1 MALNAIGRVTADLE
15 SSTHFQMGKQLW
27 AGFVAWLVAEFTAYD
42 DRPDTGYAE
51 ARIMGTVRVILGA
64 MIGLAVGIVVLNE
77 VFSLNSVS
85 NSTGP
90 FSEVISQIENIGG
103 AALGLI
109 VIGLLVAA
117 ANQIMSFFGGG
128 GF

>member
-1 MALNAIGRVTADLE
+1 MALKAIGNAGASIR
-15 SSTHFQMGKQLW
+15 SSTHYQTGKQLGNEW
-27 AGFVAWLVAEFTAYD
+27 FAGLGDKLSADLDEDMATANV
-42 DRPDTGYAE
+42 
-51 ARIMGTVRVILGA
+51 MGTVRVILGA

-77 VFSLNSVS
+77 VFSLNSIADS
-85 NSTGP
+85 SGP
-90 FSEVISQIENIGG
+90 FSEVITQIENIGG

-117 ANQIMSFFGGG
+117 ANQIMSYFGGG

>member
-1 MALNAIGRVTADLE
+1 MASKAIGDATASIR
-15 SSTHFQMGKQLW
+15 SSTHYKMGKELGNEW
-27 AGFVAWLVAEFTAYD
+27 FADLGDSLSGDVD
-42 DRPDTGYAE
+42 DGMAE
-51 ARIMGTVRVILGA
+51 AMMMGTVRVILGA

-77 VFSLNSVS
+77 VFSLSSVS
-85 NSTGP
+85 NTSGP
-90 FSEVISQIENIGG
+90 FGDVITQIENVGG

-117 ANQIMSFFGGG
+117 ANQIMKFFGGG